1 MLSLEFEFDLNGD
14 TTMSSDLVT
23 YESNDGIGI
32 ITINRADKMNAL
44 SNGVVAELRDA
55 FISLNASDDRC
66 AILTGAGEKAFSVGA
81 DLKDPPRDPELWE
94 CMPGVGVDVD
104 KPLIA
109 AISGY
114 CVGGAYCLVQFCDIA
129 VADESADFFYPEAQI
144 GFCGGL
150 IAGLASR
157 IPHKIAMEFM
167 LSGKHFSAQR
177 AYEACMV
184 NRVTPVGQ
192 LMDGAMEYA
201 EIFRDSSPMVMGALK
216 RFVRNEVMTRGPSE
230 QAGLARRD
238 LLAISRSEDQKEG
251 GKAFREKRKPVFKG
265 Q

>member
-1 MLSLEFEFDLNGD
+1 
-14 TTMSSDLVT
+14 MSGDLVT
-23 YESNDGIGI
+23 YDSKDGIAT
-32 ITINRADKMNAL
+32 ITINRPDKLNAL
-44 SNGVVAELRDA
+44 SNDVVSAIRDA
-55 FISLNASDDRC
+55 FLQLNDSDDRC
-66 AILTGAGEKAFSVGA
+66 AILTSAGGKAFSVGA

-109 AISGY
+109 AVSGY

-157 IPHKIAMEFM
+157 LPYKIAMEFM
-167 LSGKHFSAQR
+167 LTGKHFNAQR
-177 AYEACMV
+177 AYETGMV
-184 NRVTPVGQ
+184 NKVTPVGE

-216 RFVRNEVMTRGPSE
+216 RFVRNEVLTRGPSE

-238 LLAISRSEDQKEG
+238 LLAISRSADQQEG

-265 Q
+265 R

>member
-1 MLSLEFEFDLNGD
+1 
-14 TTMSSDLVT
+14 MSSDLVT

-129 VADESADFFYPEAQI
+129 VADETADFFYPEAQI

-150 IAGLASR
+150 ISGLASR

-184 NRVTPVGQ
+184 NRVTPVGE
-192 LMDGAMEYA
+192 LMDGDMEYA